1 MLQAA
6 GGFLG
11 GPWNSLDRVYGG
23 VSLHNGAD
31 AEMLIVYTWR
41 EGYGWT
47 EFHDTNTVAWGI
59 ADVQAWVVMAQT
71 GYALTSGMTYKQ
83 PLYVR
88 SGIGEV
94 NEGPGVD
101 IFWITYVP

>member
-1 MLQAA
+1 
-6 GGFLG
+6 
-11 GPWNSLDRVYGG
+11 
-23 VSLHNGAD
+23 
-31 AEMLIVYTWR
+31 
-41 EGYGWT
+41 
-47 EFHDTNTVAWGI
+47 
-59 ADVQAWVVMAQT
+59 MAQT